1 MIVSFFLFLIYLL
14 GSSVHGI
21 LLISPIIVLIHP
33 VCLSMYLASAVH
45 RVNQYNKSVSIHCTD
60 SPIHCIDSPCESS
73 VCRCISPPRSL
84 FIFHA
89 PLTHP
94 PDQYASSTPFP
105 LVLPSLALHL
115 IPSTALLSPS
125 FPSFAFYLIYT
136 VGVCEKTQDTR
147 GGGGGCCAGGTAFPS
162 TGARSV
168 YRRPVRTAT
177 PRVRRRERHGS
188 RNGGGGNRRRRP
200 GRQGAC
206 RAVRS
211 RAVME

>member
-45 RVNQYNKSVSIHCTD
+45 RVNQYNESVSIHCTD
-60 SPIHCIDSPCESS
+60 SPIHCIDSPCESN

-94 PDQYASSTPFP
+94 PDQYAPSTPFP

-147 GGGGGCCAGGTAFPS
+147 GGGGAAARAERRFPQRGLARFTGGPSGPRHPGSAVGRGTGAGTAGGETGGAGR
-162 TGARSV
+162 GARGHAE
-168 YRRPVRTAT
+168 PCAAG
-177 PRVRRRERHGS
+177 P
-188 RNGGGGNRRRRP
+188 
-200 GRQGAC
+200 
-206 RAVRS
+206 
-211 RAVME
+211 